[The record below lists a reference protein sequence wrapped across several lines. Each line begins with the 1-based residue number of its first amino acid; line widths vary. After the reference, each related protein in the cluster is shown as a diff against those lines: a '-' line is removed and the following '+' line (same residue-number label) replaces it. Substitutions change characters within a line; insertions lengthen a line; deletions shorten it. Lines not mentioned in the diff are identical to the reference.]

1 MCLPTDI
8 FYMSGGV
15 FMTDF
20 VKKKRKNIFLGAAV
34 VLVAVLLI
42 LAVSNDNIWDAL
54 TGGASASSD
63 VRKTVRAFAHLN
75 GLSLKDYPESLLE
88 LLERNPETKD
98 FVLSYPV
105 EKDKSHDI
113 DLSEYSCSEAV
124 PLFLQWDKRWGYKEY
139 GSDVAGLTACGPV
152 CLSMCAYYLTND
164 EAMSPNKM
172 IDFAIENNYYVKGS
186 GSLWTLISE
195 GGEKL
200 GLEVEELPL
209 DKNTIVRNL
218 ENGNPVICVMGKGHF
233 TSTGHFIVL
242 TGVDGNGNFT
252 VNDPNSISNSS
263 KSWSYDVISGEIK
276 NLWAISK

>member
-1 MCLPTDI
+1 ML
-8 FYMSGGV
+8 
-15 FMTDF
+15 DF
-20 VKKKRKNIFLGAAV
+20 RKTKRKHFLLGFIVIFVASALIFAV
-34 VLVAVLLI
+34 T
-42 LAVSNDNIWDAL
+42 NDNIWD
-54 TGGASASSD
+54 TVTGASQTSD
-63 VRKTVRAFAHLN
+63 ARKTVKAFARLN
-75 GLSLKDYPESLLE
+75 GLTVNDYPESLIE

-98 FVLSYPV
+98 FVLSYPL
-105 EKDKSHDI
+105 EKDEKHFV
-113 DLSEYSCSEAV
+113 DLSESEESKAV

-152 CLSMCAYYLTND
+152 CLSMCAYYLTGD
-164 EAMSPNKM
+164 EQMSPDKM

-209 DKNTIVRNL
+209 DKNKIVANL
-218 ENGNPVICVMGKGHF
+218 EKGNPVICVMGKGHF

-242 TGVDGNGNFT
+242 TGVDENGNFT

-263 KSWSYDVISGEIK
+263 KRWSYETISGEIK
-276 NLWAISK
+276 NLWAVSK